1 MNTPAE
7 APYPNRKY
15 AWYVV
20 VVLFIAYTSSFIDRI
35 IMSLLVEPI
44 KRDLVLSDTQFSL
57 LHGFAFAIFYTLM
70 GLPLGRL
77 ADRANRRWIISVGI
91 FLWSF
96 MTAICGITKTFATL
110 FLARVGVGI
119 GEATLS
125 PAAYSMI
132 SDYFPKEKRAVPI
145 SMYSMGVFFGGGIA
159 FILGGYVVQLTTGA
173 SDVILPLIG
182 SVRPWQL
189 TFFVVGLP
197 GLLIV
202 LLMFTVKEPARRD
215 VVNLSEE
222 AHSQSSDPTI
232 RETLKFVFRH
242 IRAYGTVLLGTTLL
256 ATTSYGFFS
265 WSPAFLMR
273 TYGWEAS
280 NAGYAFGL
288 LVLTL
293 GTSGTLLGGI
303 LASRQLAKGILDA
316 NMRVAMYSG
325 GAVLVFGCIAPL
337 MPNPALSLLCLA
349 PTVLSLGMHVGIA
362 PAALNSITPNQLRG
376 QVIALYLFVLNLV
389 GLGAGP
395 TIVAVITDYGFRDPA
410 ALRYSLTVFA
420 VVMPVLAIII
430 IASGLSAYRA
440 RARVMMGDVVER
452 PLSLSDPSGAL

>member
-7 APYPNRKY
+7 EPYPSPRY

-77 ADRANRRWIISVGI
+77 ADRANRCRIISVGI
-91 FLWSF
+91 FLWSI
-96 MTAICGITKTFATL
+96 MTAVCGITKTFTTL
-110 FLARVGVGI
+110 FLARIGVGVG
-119 GEATLS
+119 EAALS

-145 SMYSMGVFFGGGIA
+145 SMYSMAVFFGGGIA
-159 FILGGYVVQLTTGA
+159 FILGGYVVQLTAGA
-173 SDVILPLIG
+173 TDVILPVIG
-182 SVRPWQL
+182 PVRPWQL

-197 GLLIV
+197 GLLV
-202 LLMFTVKEPARRD
+202 LLLMLTVREPVRRD
-215 VVNLSEE
+215 VVSLSD
-222 AHSQSSDPTI
+222 HPQSSSTEPTI
-232 RETLKFVFRH
+232 LETLTFVWRN
-242 IRAYGTVLLGTTLL
+242 IRAYGMVLLGTTLL

-273 TYGWEAS
+273 TYGWQAS
-280 NAGYAFGL
+280 DAGYAFGL
-288 LVLTL
+288 IVLTL
-293 GTSGTLLGGI
+293 GTGGTLLGGI
-303 LASRQLAKGILDA
+303 LANRQLAQGVLDS

-325 GAVLVFGCIAPL
+325 VAVIVFGCSAPL
-337 MPNPALSLLCLA
+337 MPTPSLALMLLA
-349 PTVLSLGMHVGIA
+349 PTVLALGMHVGLA
-362 PAALNSITPNQLRG
+362 PAALNFITPNQLRG
-376 QVIALYLFVLNLV
+376 QVIALYLFVLNLI

-395 TIVAVITDYGFRDPA
+395 TIVAVITDYGFGDTA
-410 ALRYSLTVFA
+410 ALRYSLSVFA
-420 VVMPVLAIII
+420 FVMCTAAIVV
-430 IASGLSAYRA
+430 IASGLGVYRERAEFMLRESAA
-440 RARVMMGDVVER
+440 
-452 PLSLSDPSGAL
+452 

>member
-1 MNTPAE
+1 MNIPAE
-7 APYPNRKY
+7 APYPNPKY

-70 GLPLGRL
+70 GLPLGWL
-77 ADRANRRWIISVGI
+77 ADRANRRWIISVGA
-91 FLWSF
+91 FLWSL
-96 MTAICGITKTFATL
+96 MTAMCGITKTFGSL
-110 FLARVGVGI
+110 FLARIGVGI

-145 SMYSMGVFFGGGIA
+145 SMYSMAVFFGGGIA
-159 FILGGYVVQLTTGA
+159 FILGGYVVQLTAGA
-173 SDVILPLIG
+173 ADVILPLIG

-197 GLLIV
+197 GLLVV

-215 VVNLSEE
+215 VVSLSEE

-232 RETLKFVFRH
+232 PETLRFVFRH

-265 WSPAFLMR
+265 WTPAFLMR

-280 NAGYAFGL
+280 SAGYAFGL
-288 LVLTL
+288 IVLTL
-293 GTSGTLLGGI
+293 GTAGTLLGGI
-303 LASRQLAKGILDA
+303 LANRQLAKGIHDA
-316 NMRVAMYSG
+316 KMRVAMYSG
-325 GAVLVFGCIAPL
+325 GAVLVFGVLAPL
-337 MPNPALSLLCLA
+337 MPSAVLALLCLA
-349 PTVLSLGMHVGIA
+349 PTVLSLGMHVGLA
-362 PAALNSITPNQLRG
+362 PAALNAITPNQLRG

-395 TIVAVITDYGFRDPA
+395 TIVAVITDYGFGDTA
-410 ALRYSLTVFA
+410 ALRYSLSVFA
-420 VVMPVLAIII
+420 IIMPTLAIII
-430 IASGLSAYRA
+430 IASGLSIYRA
-440 RARVMMGDVVER
+440 RARVMMGDAATQSFR
-452 PLSLSDPSGAL
+452 HPQPSGEL